1 MRTIRFPLVADFETT
16 SVLNYERE
24 NCVRVWCWCIVNT
37 ADHSVVSRGT
47 NIESFFDWLKKSKT
61 CKIFFHNEAFDC
73 SYIMDFAL
81 KHGFEHTQARKL
93 EIGQFSTL
101 IDALG
106 KMYSLKINVGGK
118 TITIVDSLKLL
129 LAPVEK
135 IAKDFNLPIKKGSI
149 DYLKFRDIDYEPTNE
164 EWEYIETDCRVV
176 SMALRH
182 LIDKNHNKTTV
193 ASCALEYYKKLIGE
207 KKFKA
212 YFPELDIEI
221 DDFIRKAYRGGY
233 CCVNKQYAEQVV
245 KNVQMYDVKSLY
257 PSIMVNIGNDG
268 LPFGK
273 PKYYKGKYEKDY
285 YRPLYIAHVNICF
298 ELKAGYPPCIQI
310 KRNVQFLNSEYLSSS
325 NGEMY
330 EMWFTNVDLEYIE
343 TCYDTVI
350 EYIDGYKFRAQK
362 QMFDSYVNEWYE
374 AKERYK
380 KEGNE
385 AEGQI
390 AKIFLNG
397 LSGKF
402 GAKTKRRNKI
412 PYLGDDGVVHF
423 ALSEVEEAKPIYTA
437 VIAFITAYGRSKI
450 IHTIIKFLKV
460 GGCDKDRWV
469 YTDTD
474 SIHILADNDIPI
486 MEHGKKLGDF
496 DYEKFATKAK
506 YIRAKTYMYTVDN
519 KNIVKCAGL
528 PKQKYE
534 IDFTTFHRGA
544 IFENSKL
551 RTKRVQGGILL
562 LPTAFTI
569 K

>member
-1 MRTIRFPLVADFETT
+1 MRTTGFPYVSDFETT
-16 SVLNYERE
+16 SVLNYDKEKM
-24 NCVRVWCWCIVNT
+24 VRVWCWCIVT
-37 ADHSVVSRGT
+37 TKDHSVVARGID
-47 NIESFFDWLKKSKT
+47 IESFFEWIKKSKT

-73 SYIMDFAL
+73 SFIMDYAL
-81 KHGFEHTQARKL
+81 KHGFQHTTNRKL
-93 EIGQFSTL
+93 EVGEFSTL
-101 IDALG
+101 IDMLG

-135 IAKDFNLPIKKGSI
+135 VARDFKLPIKKGSI
-149 DYLKFRDIDYEPTNE
+149 DYVKYRPEGYEPTPE
-164 EWEYIETDCRVV
+164 EWEYIETDCKVV

-182 LIDKNHNKTTV
+182 LIDKNHTKTTV
-193 ASCALEYYKKLIGE
+193 ASCALSYYKNIIGDN
-207 KKFKA
+207 KFKA
-212 YFPELDIEI
+212 YFPELPLHV

-233 CCVNKQYAEQVV
+233 CCVNKKYAETVV
-245 KNVQMYDVKSLY
+245 ENVQMYDVKSLY
-257 PSIMVNIGNDG
+257 PSIMVNIGNNG
-268 LPFGK
+268 LPYGK
-273 PKYYKGKYEKDY
+273 PKYFVGKYKKNY
-285 YRPLYIAHVNICF
+285 YRPLYIQHVNIAF
-298 ELKAGYPPCIQI
+298 ELKKGYPPCIQI
-310 KRNVQFLNSEYLSSS
+310 KRNVQFLNSEYLTTS
-325 NGEMY
+325 NGQMI

-343 TCYDTVI
+343 LCYETVI
-350 EYIDGYKFRAQK
+350 EYIDGYAFKAGK
-362 QMFDSYVNEWYE
+362 GMFDKYVYEWYE
-374 AKERYK
+374 KKERHK

-390 AKIFLNG
+390 DKIFLNG

-423 ALSEVEEAKPIYTA
+423 ALSEQEESKPIYTA

-450 IHTIIKFLKV
+450 INTIIKHLKV

-474 SIHILADNDIPI
+474 SIHILADSETPI

-496 DYEKFATKAK
+496 DYEKFATMAK
-506 YIRAKTYMYTVDN
+506 YIRAKTYMYATN
-519 KNIVKCAGL
+519 KGTIIKCAGL
-528 PKQKYE
+528 PKKDYE
-534 IDFTTFHRGA
+534 IDFTTFHRGK
-544 IFENSKL
+544 IFEGSKL

-562 LPTAFTI
+562 LPTDFTI